1 MYKRAQT
8 KKTTAARIGGPP
20 PLGQTLGTFV
30 GLITAFAIAFAIL
43 TLGGIM
49 PEDLISSIIV
59 DDFLSLPDLENRL
72 VVVGT
77 VLYPGPVGFGLV
89 GLGTIIG
96 SGAEGATVLMAL
108 AWGTG
113 GLVAGLLTRDILGG
127 ILAALFAVVLGAFL
141 TWMLVFVIRT
151 LDFTLLFSGQSMVL
165 LEAILYGS
173 LYPAIAAVIGG
184 LLGSGIT
191 RER

>member
-8 KKTTAARIGGPP
+8 KKTTEAQIGGPP

-30 GLITAFAIAFAIL
+30 GLITAFAIAFVIL

-49 PEDLISSIIV
+49 PEDLISSTIV
-59 DDFLSLPDLENRL
+59 NDFLSLPDLENRL

-77 VLYPGPVGFGLV
+77 VLYPGPVGIGVV

-108 AWGTG
+108 AWGAG
-113 GLVAGLLTRDILGG
+113 GLLAGLLARDILGG
-127 ILAALFAVVLGAFL
+127 ILASLFAVVLGAFL
-141 TWMLVFVIRT
+141 TWMLVFVIRI
-151 LDFTLLFSGQSMVL
+151 LDFTLLFSGPSLVL

-173 LYPAIAAVIGG
+173 LYPSIAAVIGG
-184 LLGSGIT
+184 ILGGGIT